1 MSDVTFTQEQVN
13 EQIAQAKGQWETEFL
28 NPIKTELE
36 DVKTKLPKDLT
47 DEEKAIQTKQQ
58 ELFVKEVNLTLKE
71 NGLEKF
77 ASVVKV
83 SNEDELKEVV
93 KALGTIVN
101 DIKVS
106 TGYVPDNHKNQDQ
119 YSKFETEKNT
129 VGMIGSKLANLFK

>member
-13 EQIAQAKGQWETEFL
+13 EQIAQAKAQWETEFL

-36 DVKTKLPKDLT
+36 EVKGKLPKDLT

-77 ASVVKV
+77 ASIVKV
-83 SNEDELKEVV
+83 SNEEELKETIQS
-93 KALGTIVN
+93 LTTIVN
-101 DIKVS
+101 EIKVS
-106 TGYVPDNHKNQDQ
+106 TGYVPDNHKQQDKYNQAKQNGDTK
-119 YSKFETEKNT
+119 S
-129 VGMIGSKLANLFK
+129 MIKTLFGLN